1 MKFELFRIK
10 FSVSYPLL
18 CLIAVCIILDIF
30 SGFVMCCFAVLI
42 HESGHLIMMLIFG
55 CKPRKI
61 NISLFE
67 IAINDD
73 NRQEKSNLQNFL
85 IIFFGP
91 FANFICFIL
100 IFLLYLFSG
109 TDFLKFAYVNLSL
122 CILNLLPVI
131 SFDGGQML
139 YLLLSIRFCSRTAEK
154 AVNIITFIALFPIAV
169 LGFVI
174 LFNSDYNFSLLFVC
188 GYIILSL
195 IFKNNRYF

>member
-73 NRQEKSNLQNFL
+73 NRQEESNLQNFL

-131 SFDGGQML
+131 SFDGGQIL

-154 AVNIITFIALFPIAV
+154 AVNIITFIALFPIAL
-169 LGFVI
+169 LGFII

>member
-1 MKFELFRIK
+1 
-10 FSVSYPLL
+10 
-18 CLIAVCIILDIF
+18 
-30 SGFVMCCFAVLI
+30 MCCFAVLI

-61 NISLFE
+61 SISLFE

-73 NRQEKSNLQNFL
+73 SRQEKSNLQNFL

-100 IFLLYLFSG
+100 IFLLYLCSG

-131 SFDGGQML
+131 SFDGGKML

-154 AVNIITFIALFPIAV
+154 AVNILTFIALFPIAV